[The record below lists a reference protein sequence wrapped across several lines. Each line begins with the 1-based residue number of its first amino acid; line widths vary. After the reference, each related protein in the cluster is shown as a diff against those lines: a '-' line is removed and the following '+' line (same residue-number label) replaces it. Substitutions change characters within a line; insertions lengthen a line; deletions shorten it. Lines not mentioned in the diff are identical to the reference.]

1 MIIFPVFT
9 ELEKKRDEINDHF
22 HRDTEP
28 QLVERVQQFGFV
40 PVQPG
45 DLQHMR
51 LKEQSTANEYLLT
64 FRPYEIRV
72 EFCHVKTQEKLLIC
86 EISNFALSAHSIMNI
101 LIASIDSWLQY
112 GVIYD
117 YRTAQHYCTDLT
129 ITT

>member
-1 MIIFPVFT
+1 MIIFPVFA
-9 ELEKKRDEINDHF
+9 ELEQKRDEINAHF
-22 HRDTEP
+22 HKETEP

-45 DLQHMR
+45 DLKHML
-51 LKEQSTANEYLLT
+51 LKEKSTSNEYLLT

-72 EFCHVKTQEKLLIC
+72 EFCHIKKKKKILIC
-86 EISNFALSAHSIMNI
+86 EISNFNLSAHTIMNI

-117 YRTAQHYCTDLT
+117 YRKAQEFEKREGK
-129 ITT
+129 

>member
-9 ELEKKRDEINDHF
+9 ELEKKRDQINDHF
-22 HRDTEP
+22 HKETEP

-72 EFCHVKTQEKLLIC
+72 EFCHVKTQERLLIC
-86 EISNFALSAHSIMNI
+86 EISNFALSAHQIMNI

-117 YRTAQHYCTDLT
+117 YRAAQHYGEDEKK
-129 ITT
+129 

>member
-1 MIIFPVFT
+1 MIIFPVFA
-9 ELEKKRDEINDHF
+9 ELEQKRDEINAHF
-22 HRDTEP
+22 HKETEP

-45 DLQHMR
+45 DLKHML
-51 LKEQSTANEYLLT
+51 LKAKSTSNESLLT

-72 EFCHVKTQEKLLIC
+72 EFCHIKTQEKILIC
-86 EISNFALSAHSIMNI
+86 EISNFNLSAHTIMNI

-117 YRTAQHYCTDLT
+117 YRKAQEFEKREGK
-129 ITT
+129 

>member
-1 MIIFPVFT
+1 MIIFPVFA
-9 ELEKKRDEINDHF
+9 ELEQKRDEINAHF
-22 HRDTEP
+22 HKETEP

-45 DLQHMR
+45 DLKHML
-51 LKEQSTANEYLLT
+51 LKEKSTSNEYLLT

-72 EFCHVKTQEKLLIC
+72 EFCHIKTQEKILIC
-86 EISNFALSAHSIMNI
+86 EISNFNLSAHTIMNI

-117 YRTAQHYCTDLT
+117 
-129 ITT
+129 

>member
-9 ELEKKRDEINDHF
+9 ELEKKRDQINAHF
-22 HRDTEP
+22 HKETEP

-40 PVQPG
+40 PQQPG

-86 EISNFALSAHSIMNI
+86 EISNFALSAHQIMNI

-117 YRTAQHYCTDLT
+117 YRAAQHYGEETKK
-129 ITT
+129 

>member
-9 ELEKKRDEINDHF
+9 ELEQKRDEINAHF
-22 HRDTEP
+22 HKETEP

-45 DLQHMR
+45 DLKHML
-51 LKEQSTANEYLLT
+51 LKEKSTSNEYLLT

-72 EFCHVKTQEKLLIC
+72 EFCHIKTQEKILIC
-86 EISNFALSAHSIMNI
+86 EISNFNLSAHTIMNI

-117 YRTAQHYCTDLT
+117 YRKAQEFEKREGK
-129 ITT
+129 

>member
-117 YRTAQHYCTDLT
+117 YRTAQHYDEETKK
-129 ITT
+129 

>member
-9 ELEKKRDEINDHF
+9 ELEKKRDQINDHF
-22 HRDTEP
+22 HKETEP

-72 EFCHVKTQEKLLIC
+72 EFCHVKTQERLLIC
-86 EISNFALSAHSIMNI
+86 EISNFALSAHQIMNI
-101 LIASIDSWLQY
+101 LIASIDSCLQY

-117 YRTAQHYCTDLT
+117 YRAAQHYGEDEKK
-129 ITT
+129 

>member
-72 EFCHVKTQEKLLIC
+72 EFCHVKTQKKLLIC

-117 YRTAQHYCTDLT
+117 YRTAQHYGEETKK
-129 ITT
+129 